1 MIGTITILPSIIHN
15 NTDIKEIFETI
26 INYFDPFKSKN
37 RKTKVLDVSNSYYWT
52 ENTIRL
58 YDVTKTNKIYGSAK
72 DKKYNI
78 IIFEPPR
85 NRNFDEAVEEY
96 INMFYDMVYKG
107 GIIVVRITDFKVK
120 GHLRGS
126 YDVKPICD
134 KNDLFLSDV
143 IVYKNKSTF
152 YDENNIKP
160 NQVNLVHSYFMIFKR
175 ESDSKIW
182 N

>member
-1 MIGTITILPSIIHN
+1 MINTAPTLPSIIYN
-15 NTDIKEIFETI
+15 NSDIKGIFETI
-26 INYFDPFKSKN
+26 INYFDPFKSRN

-58 YDVTKTNKIYGSAK
+58 YDVTKTNNIYGSAK

-85 NRNFDEAVEEY
+85 NRNFEDVVEEY
-96 INMFYDMVYKG
+96 INVFYDILYKG
-107 GIIVVRITDFKVK
+107 GIIVVRITDFKVR

-126 YDVKPICD
+126 YDVKSICD

-143 IVYKNKSTF
+143 IVYKNKQSI
-152 YDENNIKP
+152 YDDNNIRP
-160 NQVNLVHSYFMIFKR
+160 NQVNLVHSYFMVFKR
-175 ESDSKIW
+175 EADSEIW